1 MVTMSRSSAARTES
15 PRTRAGRLGFRVD
28 AATKALVE
36 RAARSEHRS
45 LTDFCLTAL
54 AAAAR
59 TSLERSQ
66 TLQLSDADRAAFFD
80 ALVNPPKPH
89 VRLRRAVRRASVRIE
104 L

>member
-1 MVTMSRSSAARTES
+1 MSRSSIAREAS
-15 PRTRAGRLGFRVD
+15 PRVRGGRLGFRVD

-36 RAARSEHRS
+36 RAARGEHRS

-54 AAAAR
+54 ADAAR
-59 TSLERSQ
+59 ASLERSQ

-89 VRLRRAVRRASVRIE
+89 ARLRRALRRASVRIE
-104 L
+104 P